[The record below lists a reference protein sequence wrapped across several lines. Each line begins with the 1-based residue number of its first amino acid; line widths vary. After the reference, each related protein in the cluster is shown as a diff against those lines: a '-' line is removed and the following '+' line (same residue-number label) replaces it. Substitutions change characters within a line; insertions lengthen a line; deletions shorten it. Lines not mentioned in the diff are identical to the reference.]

1 MSKERTLSIIKPD
14 AVSKNVIGKIISRF
28 EDNNLKIVAGK
39 LIQLDDAMAS
49 GFYAEHEGRPFFEDL
64 KKFMTS
70 GPVFVQVLEGENA
83 VLKNRELMG
92 STNPQEAEPGTIR
105 ADFANSIDANA
116 VHGSDSLESAAREID
131 YFFNK
136 EEIMSV

>member
-28 EDNNLKIVAGK
+28 EDNNLKVVAAK
-39 LIQLDDAMAS
+39 LMQLDDELAS

-83 VLKNRELMG
+83 VLKNRDLMG
-92 STNPQEAEPGTIR
+92 STNPQEAAPGTIR
-105 ADFANSIDANA
+105 ADFAHSIDANA